1 MSRTSSAV
9 PCCLSPLVGRVF
21 AVIGGILSA
30 AYALAGT
37 GAVQLAELDG
47 SNGFRIDGE
56 SVGDATGLSV
66 AGAGDVNGD
75 GIADLLIGAPFA
87 NSNGSLSGSSYVLF
101 GRVDG
106 FVASLDL
113 SVLDGSNGFRLT
125 GAAALNQSGYSVAG
139 AGDINDDGFDDLLI
153 GAPFADSSGSSNG
166 SSYVVFGRNSFPAN
180 FSLGA
185 LDGSDGFR
193 MEGAAGY
200 YFSGGSVAAVGD
212 INSDGVDDL
221 IVGAIYPF
229 PKGDFPG
236 RSYVVFGHGG
246 SFAASVDLGA
256 LDGDDGFVLDGLES
270 GAQSRLAVAG
280 AGDLNADGVDDLV
293 VGASL
298 ASPNDFASG
307 STYVVFG
314 HGGAFPGSVQ
324 LNLLDGHDGFRVDGI
339 AMGQFCGLSV
349 AGIGDINADGID
361 DLAMG
366 KTGDGTSAGSTYVLF
381 GHAGV
386 FPASLR
392 LDMFDGSNGFHL
404 DGVAPSDYSG
414 YSIAGRGDFN
424 DDGFSDLLI
433 GAPGADPNGD
443 WSGSSYVLHGH
454 PGAFPASFGLGSLD
468 GTNGFRIDGATQGD
482 SSGISVANAGDV
494 NGDGIDDLL
503 IGASNAGPKTGGA
516 GSTYVV
522 FGRGDIVFCDGF
534 DGLNCRPNPRAW
546 VSTHDREAIHD

>member
-1 MSRTSSAV
+1 MSRTSCTVHYRLAGLVPAV
-9 PCCLSPLVGRVF
+9 V
-21 AVIGGILSA
+21 GGILFA
-30 AYALAGT
+30 ACALAGT
-37 GAVQLAELDG
+37 GTIQLAELDG
-47 SNGFRIDGE
+47 SNGFRLDGE

-87 NSNGSLSGSSYVLF
+87 DSNGSLGGSSFVVF

-106 FVASLDL
+106 FVARLDL
-113 SVLDGSNGFRLT
+113 SALDGSNGFRLT
-125 GAAALNQSGYSVAG
+125 GTTAFDRSGYSVAG
-139 AGDINDDGFDDLLI
+139 AGDINGDGFDDLLV
-153 GAPFADSSGSSNG
+153 GAPFADSNGSSSG

-180 FSLGA
+180 VSLGA
-185 LDGSDGFR
+185 LNGSDGFR
-193 MEGAAGY
+193 MDGAAGY
-200 YFSGGSVAAVGD
+200 YFSGGSVAAAGD
-212 INSDGVDDL
+212 INHDGFDDL
-221 IVGAIYPF
+221 IIGAIYPF
-229 PKGDFPG
+229 PKGDYPG

-246 SFAASVDLGA
+246 SFATSLDLGA
-256 LDGDDGFVLDGLES
+256 LDGNDGFVLDGLEA

-280 AGDLNADGVDDLV
+280 AGDLNADGTDDLV

-298 ASPNDFASG
+298 ASPNGYASG

-324 LNLLDGHDGFRVDGI
+324 LDLLDGHDGFRVDGI

-361 DLAMG
+361 DLAMS

-404 DGVAPSDYSG
+404 DGAAPVDYSG

-424 DDGFSDLLI
+424 DDGIADLLV

-443 WSGSSYVLHGH
+443 GSGSSYVSYGH
-454 PGAFPASFGLGSLD
+454 PGIFPASFGLGSLD
-468 GTNGFRIDGATQGD
+468 GANGFRLDGATQGD
-482 SSGISVANAGDV
+482 ASGISVANAGDV
-494 NGDGIDDLL
+494 NGDGVDDLL

-516 GSTYVV
+516 GSAYVV

-534 DGLNCRPNPRAW
+534 DGIDCQPNPQARDT
-546 VSTHDREAIHD
+546 THDREDSHD